1 LKTLFSDGFVKPA
14 KPENILTGRNMRMQI
29 VELGAEE
36 FLDFVD
42 SLIRKKTADIIGPVP
57 KSGRFSFEVLD
68 KAADL
73 CLDYDE
79 TTMSPRKFLM
89 PAHDTLLTYAPRD
102 ALSCEPV
109 HDHTERIIIGIHPG
123 DLTAIALYDKTYCS
137 GVPDEHYKVRREK
150 ATLIGLYPT
159 RGFKYRFTSSMIKES
174 DPYIAA
180 DLLMTDMGNGR
191 YCIEVVTEKGKKLIG
206 QSKAKP
212 ASDATVKALTARK
225 TAIKDIVTLPV
236 KRDELPKLLA
246 GKERH
251 ETFKTRGDKCYSC
264 GSCVLVCPTCVC
276 FDVKDDVDL
285 SLASGSRSRTWDGCT
300 LENFATVAGNHN
312 FRKNA
317 EQRVRHRLFRKTV
330 YLQER
335 FGITG
340 CVGCGRCT
348 QACTADIAS
357 IADMIGDIAGKGK

>member
-1 LKTLFSDGFVKPA
+1 M
-14 KPENILTGRNMRMQI
+14 EI
-29 VELGAEE
+29 VELGVKD

-42 SLIRKKTADIIGPVP
+42 SLIRKKTADIIGPTP

-68 KAADL
+68 KSADL

-89 PAHDTLLTYAPRD
+89 PARDALLTFAPRD
-102 ALSCEPV
+102 AQSCEPV
-109 HDHTERIIIGIHPG
+109 KDATERIIIGMHPG
-123 DLTAIALYDKTYCS
+123 DLTAIALYDKTYCT
-137 GVPDEHYKVRREK
+137 GIPDEHYKARRDR

-159 RGFKYRFTSSMIKES
+159 RAYKHRFTSSMIKET

-180 DLLMTDMGNGR
+180 DLVMTDMGNGS
-191 YCIEVVTEKGKKLIG
+191 YAIEIVTGKGKGLIG
-206 QSKAKP
+206 TSKAKP
-212 ASDATVKALTARK
+212 ATDATKKALAARK
-225 TAIKDIVTLPV
+225 TAVKDTVTLPV
-236 KRDELPKLLA
+236 KHEELPKLLA

-251 ETFKTRGDKCYSC
+251 ETFKARGDKCYSC

-276 FDVKDDVDL
+276 FDVKDEVDL
-285 SLASGSRSRTWDGCT
+285 SLASGTRSRTWDGCT
-300 LENFATVAGNHN
+300 LENFATVAGSHN

-348 QACTADIAS
+348 AACTAGIAS
-357 IADMIGDIAGKGK
+357 IADMVSDIAGKGK